1 MTQIAIPSDPF
12 TRRLQKIGQLITAGD
27 FPNAATEL
35 NAALK
40 LFPTDPR
47 IFLQGAR
54 LAEANGNFVRAEEAA
69 RKAVSLNPVWS
80 VSVTELAALLSRLG
94 RHDVAM
100 EQAKKAVALD
110 GKNANVLARAVDI
123 AHQAQQIEVG
133 LTWLQ
138 QLSALQ
144 PANAHYKSLI
154 ARDLRLLG
162 DTAQALAVY
171 TDMIAAD
178 PADRDGLLGRT
189 QLAWAQGDLAS
200 ALADSTALLA
210 LDSASDVFQFWHTLA
225 QGATPPHM
233 PTSVVQAIHDNE
245 AATYDQHRLQ
255 GMNYQL
261 PKLMAELIKARQTET
276 TRHVLDLG
284 CGTGLLG
291 VFLGKEGGGALV
303 GVELSGKMV
312 EQAAKHSG
320 LYDRFHTVN
329 LLDALQATPEALYH
343 VISACDVFAYVGD
356 VTQAIPDAFRVLRPD
371 GLLAFSCQLAGED
384 EAHWVMRSN
393 LRFAH
398 QRSHVEALCQAA
410 GFDRVDVV
418 ETPLFHE
425 AAGPVNG
432 YIVVAHKPA

>member
-1 MTQIAIPSDPF
+1 MTQTAIPSDPF
-12 TRRLQKIGQLITAGD
+12 TRRLQKIGQLITASD
-27 FPNAATEL
+27 FQNAATEL

-54 LAEANGNFVRAEEAA
+54 LAEANGNFARAEEAA

-94 RHDVAM
+94 QHDAAM

-110 GKNANVLARAVDI
+110 GKNINVLARAVDI
-123 AHQAQQIEVG
+123 AHQAQQIEVA
-133 LTWLQ
+133 LTWLK

-144 PANAHYKSLI
+144 PTNAHFKGLM

-162 DTAQALAVY
+162 DAAQALAIY
-171 TDMIAAD
+171 TDMISAD
-178 PADRDGLLGRT
+178 PTNRDGLLGRT
-189 QLAWAQGDLAS
+189 QLAWSLGDLAT
-200 ALADSTALLA
+200 ALTDSTALLA
-210 LDSASDVFQFWHTLA
+210 LEPASDVFQFWHTLA
-225 QGATPPHM
+225 QGATPATLPASM
-233 PTSVVQAIHDNE
+233 VQAIYDNE
-245 AATYDQHRLQ
+245 AATYDQRRLQ
-255 GMNYQL
+255 GMNCQL
-261 PKLMAELIKARQTET
+261 PKLMAELIKAQPSEG

-291 VFLGKEGGGALV
+291 VFLGKEGGGAMV
-303 GVELSGKMV
+303 GVELSGKMI
-312 EQAAKHSG
+312 EQAAKHQG
-320 LYDRFHTVN
+320 LYDRFHSVN

-343 VISACDVFAYVGD
+343 VISACDVMAYVGD
-356 VTQAIPDAFRVLRPD
+356 LAQAIPDAFRVLRPD
-371 GLLAFSCQLAGED
+371 GLLAFSCELAGDD
-384 EAHWVMRSN
+384 EAHWVMRPN

-410 GFDRVDVV
+410 GFDRVEVV

-432 YIVVAHKPA
+432 FVVMAHKPV